1 MILLQCDFE
10 KYDPETLNLVADQ
23 IRSVIK
29 DEIVLV
35 IPQDINFIRNLTEDQ
50 LEVMKK
56 IFEKELEARKSNGI

>member
-10 KYDPETLNLVADQ
+10 KYSPETLNLVADQ

-35 IPQDINFIRNLTEDQ
+35 IPQDINFIRNLTDDQ
-50 LEVMKK
+50 LEIMKK
-56 IFEKELEARKSNGI
+56 VFEKELEARKSNGI

>member
-10 KYDPETLNLVADQ
+10 KYRPETLNLVADQ

-56 IFEKELEARKSNGI
+56 VFEKELEARKSNGI

>member
-10 KYDPETLNLVADQ
+10 KYSPETLNLVADQ

-56 IFEKELEARKSNGI
+56 VFEKELEARKSNGI

>member
-10 KYDPETLNLVADQ
+10 KYSPETLNLVADQ

-50 LEVMKK
+50 LEIMKK
-56 IFEKELEARKSNGI
+56 VFEKELEARKSNGI